1 MKGGGGRG
9 EGNFSKNIPPS
20 TIKHGRVHVKM
31 PLFNGAMPFTKKCK
45 KDVDVKEKNET
56 IDNANQTI
64 QIPR

>member
-1 MKGGGGRG
+1 
-9 EGNFSKNIPPS
+9 
-20 TIKHGRVHVKM
+20 M